1 VIFYY
6 LDASAWVKRYY
17 RESGTSSVQRLFV
30 TEQKLACASL
40 GFVEVM
46 ATLARKRK
54 AHDISSA
61 AFEQKSVELESDWE
75 RFIQIQLSAEAVDL
89 AKVMARRLGLRG
101 ADAIHLA
108 SALILQERFVD
119 EDDRLVLVTSDRE
132 LKEAGETAG
141 LIVLNPEE
149 GESVL

>member
-1 VIFYY
+1 MIFYY

-17 RESGTSSVQRLFV
+17 RDSGTNSIQGLFAA
-30 TEQKLACASL
+30 EQKLACASL
-40 GFVEVM
+40 GFIEVM

-54 AHDISSA
+54 ARDIDSA
-61 AFEQKSVELESDWE
+61 AFEQKSGELESDWE
-75 RFIQIQLSAEAVDL
+75 RFIQIQLSAEAVEL
-89 AKVMARRLGLRG
+89 AKVMARMLALRG

-132 LKEAGETAG
+132 LKEAGKISG
-141 LIVLNPEE
+141 LIVMNPEE
-149 GESVL
+149 GELDL

>member
-17 RESGTSSVQRLFV
+17 RESGTDLVQGLFG
-30 TEQKLACASL
+30 TEHKLACASL

-54 AHDISSA
+54 TRGIDPA

-89 AKVMARRLGLRG
+89 AKVMARRLFLRG
-101 ADAIHLA
+101 ADAVHLA

-132 LKEAGETAG
+132 LREAGEISG
-141 LIVLNPEE
+141 LIVMNPGE
-149 GESVL
+149 GESML

>member
-1 VIFYY
+1 MIFYY

-17 RESGTSSVQRLFV
+17 RESGTDLVQGLFG
-30 TEQKLACASL
+30 TEHKLACASL

-54 AHDISSA
+54 ARGIDSA

-75 RFIQIQLSAEAVDL
+75 RFIQIQLSAEAVEL
-89 AKVMARRLGLRG
+89 AKVMARMPALRG
-101 ADAIHLA
+101 ADAIYLA

-141 LIVLNPEE
+141 LIVMNPEE

>member
-1 VIFYY
+1 MIFYY

-17 RESGTSSVQRLFV
+17 WESGTDTVQGLFE
-30 TEQKLACASL
+30 TEHKLACASL
-40 GFVEVM
+40 GFVEMM
-46 ATLARKRK
+46 ATLARTRK
-54 AHDISSA
+54 ARGVDSA

-75 RFIQIQLSAEAVDL
+75 RFIQIQLSAEAVEL
-89 AKVMARRLGLRG
+89 AKVVARRLALRG

-119 EDDRLVLVTSDRE
+119 EDDRLILVTSDRE
-132 LKEAGETAG
+132 LKEAGEISG
-141 LIVLNPEE
+141 LIVMNPEE

>member
-17 RESGTSSVQRLFV
+17 RESGTDSLQDLFA

-40 GFVEVM
+40 GFIEVM

-54 AHDISSA
+54 NRDIGSA
-61 AFEQKSVELESDWE
+61 AFEQKSSELESDWE
-75 RFIQIQLSAEAVDL
+75 RFIQIQLSAEAVEF
-89 AKVMARRLGLRG
+89 AKVMARRMALRG

-119 EDDRLVLVTSDRE
+119 EDDRLVLVTSDLE
-132 LKEAGETAG
+132 LKEAGEISG
-141 LIVLNPEE
+141 LIVMNPEE
-149 GESVL
+149 RESV

>member
-17 RESGTSSVQRLFV
+17 RESGTDSVQGLFG
-30 TEQKLACASL
+30 TEHKLACASL

-54 AHDISSA
+54 ARGIASA

-75 RFIQIQLSAEAVDL
+75 RFIQIQLTAEAVDL
-89 AKVMARRLGLRG
+89 AKVMARRLALRG

-141 LIVLNPEE
+141 LIVMNPEE
-149 GESVL
+149 VESVL

>member
-1 VIFYY
+1 MIFYY

-17 RESGTSSVQRLFV
+17 RESGTDSVQGLFV

-46 ATLARKRK
+46 ATLARKRM
-54 AHDISSA
+54 ARDIGPA
-61 AFEQKSVELESDWE
+61 AFEQKSEELESDWE
-75 RFIQIQLSAEAVDL
+75 RFVQIQLNAEAVDL
-89 AKVMARRLGLRG
+89 AKVVARRLALRG

-132 LKEAGETAG
+132 LKAAGEISG
-141 LIVLNPEE
+141 MVVMNPEE
-149 GESVL
+149 VESVL

>member
-1 VIFYY
+1 MIFYY

-17 RESGTSSVQRLFV
+17 RESGTDLVQRLFG
-30 TEQKLACASL
+30 TEHKLACASL

-54 AHDISSA
+54 ARGIDSV

-89 AKVMARRLGLRG
+89 AKVMARRLALRG

-141 LIVLNPEE
+141 LIVMNPEE

>member
-17 RESGTSSVQRLFV
+17 RESGTDSIQSLFA
-30 TEQKLACASL
+30 TEQRLACASL

-54 AHDISSA
+54 AHEIDA
-61 AFEQKSVELESDWE
+61 VAFEQKSGELESDWE
-75 RFIQIQLSAEAVDL
+75 RFVQIQLSVEAVEL
-89 AKVMARRLGLRG
+89 AKVMARMLALRG
-101 ADAIHLA
+101 ADAVHLA

-132 LKEAGETAG
+132 LIAAGEVSG
-141 LIVLNPEE
+141 MIVMNPEE
-149 GESVL
+149 GESIL